1 MALPGPATEKPDA
14 ATQRIDLGT
23 KFRSITGQ
31 RNKIAQCLIPEAP
44 MTQPQKD
51 KPWLFRTYAGH
62 STAAAS
68 NALYRN
74 NLSKGQTG
82 LSVAFDLPT
91 QTGYDSDHI
100 LARGEVGKVGVP
112 ISHLGDMRTLF
123 SDIPLEQMNTSMT
136 INATAPW
143 LLALYIAVAEEQGAD
158 VSRLQGTVQNDLMK
172 EYLSRGTY
180 ICPPQPS
187 LRMIADVAEYC
198 YANVPKWNPMNVC
211 SYHLQEAGAT
221 PEQEL
226 AYALATAIAV
236 LDQLKPRV
244 PAADFPAMC
253 GRISFF
259 VNAGIRFVTEM
270 CKMRAF
276 VDLWDEIL
284 SQRYGVEDSKF
295 RRFRYGVQVNSLG
308 LTEQQPENNVYRILI
323 EMLAVTLSKNARAR
337 AVQLPAWN
345 EALGL
350 PRPWDQQWSLRM
362 QQIMAYETDLLEY
375 GDLFDGNPA
384 VAAKVEAL
392 KEGARHELA
401 TLDAMG
407 GAVQAIDYMKSRLV
421 DSNAERLNRIERNET
436 VVVGV
441 NRWQQGEASPLTAGD
456 GGIMVVDPAVEAE
469 QIARLTDW
477 RTQRDQNAVAQALA
491 ALRQAA
497 QEGRNI
503 MPASIQAARA
513 GVTTGE
519 WAAEMRTVHGEY
531 RGPTGVSKSVSNKT
545 EGLEDLR
552 AAVDTV
558 SDKLGRRLKFLVGKP
573 GLDGHSNGAEQIAFR
588 ARDCGMDITYEGIR
602 LTPEEIVARAQAEG
616 AHVVGL
622 SILSGSHMP
631 LMEDLMQ
638 KMQAAGLAHIP
649 VVVGGII
656 PDDDAQR
663 LRDMGVARVYTPKD
677 FELNTIMM
685 DIVTLAYPKDIA
697 AE

>member
-1 MALPGPATEKPDA
+1 M
-14 ATQRIDLGT
+14 
-23 KFRSITGQ
+23 
-31 RNKIAQCLIPEAP
+31 PEV
-44 MTQPQKD
+44 QKE

-62 STAAAS
+62 STAEKS
-68 NALYRN
+68 NALYRA
-74 NLSKGQTG
+74 NLAKGQTG

-91 QTGYDSDHI
+91 QTGYDSDHE

-112 ISHLGDMRTLF
+112 VSHLGDMRALF
-123 SDIPLEQMNTSMT
+123 HDIPLEQMNTSMT

-143 LLALYIAVAEEQGAD
+143 LLALYVAVAEEQGAD
-158 VSRLQGTVQNDLMK
+158 VRNLQGTVQNDIIK

-180 ICPPQPS
+180 ICPPKPS
-187 LRMIADVAEYC
+187 LRMITDVAAYTAEHL
-198 YANVPKWNPMNVC
+198 PKWNPMNVC

-226 AYALATAIAV
+226 AFALATGIAV
-236 LDQLKPRV
+236 LDDLKGKVKP
-244 PAADFPAMC
+244 ADFPAMV

-259 VNAGIRFVTEM
+259 VNAGIRFVTEL

-276 VDLWDEIL
+276 TELWDEICRD
-284 SQRYGVEDSKF
+284 RYGIAEEKY

-308 LTEQQPENNVYRILI
+308 LTEQQPENNVYRILL

-362 QQIMAYETDLLEY
+362 QQILAYETDLLEY
-375 GDLFDGNPA
+375 GDLFDGSP
-384 VAAKVEAL
+384 VIAARVEAL
-392 KEGARHELA
+392 KDGAREELK

-407 GAVQAIDYMKSRLV
+407 GAIASIEYMKSRLV
-421 DSNAERLNRIERNET
+421 ESNAARIGRIETDET

-456 GGIMVVDPAVEAE
+456 GSILTVDPAVEQD
-469 QIARLTDW
+469 QIRRLNGW
-477 RTQRDQNAVAQALA
+477 RAGRDASAVESALA

-497 QEGRNI
+497 QSGTNI
-503 MPASIQAARA
+503 MPASVACAKA

-519 WAAEMRTVHGEY
+519 WAGIMRQVHGEY
-531 RGPTGVSKSVSNKT
+531 RGPTGVSKNPSNRT
-545 EGLEDLR
+545 EGLESIR
-552 AAVDTV
+552 EAVDLV
-558 SDKLGRRLKFLVGKP
+558 SKKLGRRLKFLVGKP
-573 GLDGHSNGAEQIAFR
+573 GLDGHSNGAEQIAAR

-602 LTPEEIVARAQAEG
+602 LTPAQIVARAGEEN

-622 SILSGSHMP
+622 SILSGSHLP
-631 LMEDLMQ
+631 LIAEVMDRMR
-638 KMQAAGLAHIP
+638 AAGLGHVP

-656 PDDDAQR
+656 PDEDATQ
-663 LRDMGVARVYTPKD
+663 LAALGVARVYTPKD
-677 FELNTIMM
+677 FELNRIMG
-685 DIVTLAYPKDIA
+685 DIVTLADPKAVA